1 MATMTNGQLGWLVAL
16 CAKAVVS
23 CMIDCTNVLLSEGKD
38 RRSME
43 SACDHL
49 RMVSELEDKCEE
61 ARRAEREFRE
71 HTGV

>member
-1 MATMTNGQLGWLVAL
+1 MGSVNNGQLGWLVAL
-16 CAKAVVS
+16 CAKAAVS
-23 CMIDCTNVLLSEGKD
+23 CMIACTNVLLSEGKD

-43 SACDHL
+43 SACDYL
-49 RMVSELEDKCEE
+49 RMVSELEDKCKE